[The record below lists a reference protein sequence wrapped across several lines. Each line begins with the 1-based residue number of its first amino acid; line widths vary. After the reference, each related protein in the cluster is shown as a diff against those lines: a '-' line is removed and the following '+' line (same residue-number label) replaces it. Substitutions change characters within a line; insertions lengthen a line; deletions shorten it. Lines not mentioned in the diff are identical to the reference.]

1 MFYKEKEENELREE
15 LFKSPSVA
23 YKGAPFWAWNKKLNK
38 EELVD
43 QVEQF
48 KKMGMGG
55 FHIHCRVGLD
65 TEYLGEEF
73 FSCVEACEE
82 KAKEEGLLCYLYDED
97 RWPSGSAGGLVTK
110 DLENRT
116 RFLVLAPVGYEE
128 KEEEGYMAA
137 AKAVRSKNRTHLGY
151 YRIFLDEQGFLS
163 SYEFSVEKPE
173 DTENVWEAY
182 LEISGD
188 TPWFNNQAYVNTLD
202 KKAIRKFLDI
212 THEQYYKRLGEDF
225 GSEIKSIFTDEPQT
239 THKGMLVTPFDQEPV
254 ITPFTDDFDKT
265 FQEKYGYSVIQKL
278 PEIFWE
284 TKDDSGLQVRY
295 HYHDHVMERF
305 SEAFGDQ
312 IGKWCLDHGI
322 YLTGHM
328 LNEWTLY
335 SQTLA
340 IGECMRPMK
349 NFGMPGVDM
358 LCDRRELSTLKQ
370 AESVSRQQGREG
382 VMCEI
387 YGVTGWTF
395 DFRNHKLA
403 GDWQA
408 ALGVTFRVPH
418 LTWVSM
424 EGEGKR
430 DYPACIGRHSPWYEK
445 YNLIEDHFA
454 RLNTAL
460 TRGKACVRVGVIHP
474 VESYWMYWG
483 NKEQTSLKR
492 QVLEE
497 NFENLIKWMLFGL
510 IDFDF
515 ISESLLGEEADSG
528 ADESGKELCDY
539 GELTGDKSEKR
550 GFSVGQMNYDVV
562 VIPECATLRS
572 STVEKLENFVKR
584 GGKVI
589 FMGETAKF
597 VDAAPSD
604 RVKKLEEKAVHIP
617 FSRVSLMEALEPE
630 RDIDIDVFPLDGVD
644 PSRMK
649 HKENGNRA
657 DNLFYQMRQDG
668 NGKWLFICHVNK
680 PRNEAI
686 AWNERWDIKI
696 KGEYQA
702 VCYDTMTGEIFPVK
716 VEHVNGNTVVHHV
729 ASFHDS
735 LLLKLIPVEDGVK
748 AGENLEMQAEKNPEG
763 KWVQEEEFKIPQNQK
778 NLPQPCSYK
787 LEERNSL
794 LLDQAEYAFDDGKWQ
809 QREELL
815 RIDNLFR
822 EKLHYPLRM
831 EALAQPWTEK
841 EEETLS
847 HALKLRF
854 TIPSEIE
861 MDEVELAM
869 EHPEVNE
876 IFWNEEPVKYEDSG
890 FYVDES
896 IRTCKLKNLHK
907 GENILVVKIPFGR
920 KTNVEW
926 MYLLGAFGTKT
937 AGQYGIIT
945 ALPEKLYFGDIT
957 RQNLA
962 FYGGNL
968 EYTSKLHT
976 EAGIL
981 NLEVSHY
988 RGALLEIFL
997 DGENK
1002 GALFMAPY
1010 RINLGKVDEGLHEI
1024 TIKVYGNRSNTF
1036 GVVHNADRTEA
1047 WYGPNLWRTEGN
1059 KWSYEYQLEQMGV
1072 LTTPVY
1078 WVEKEID

>member
-1 MFYKEKEENELREE
+1 MMFYKEKDEPELREE
-15 LFKSPSVA
+15 LFENPGAA
-23 YKGAPFWAWNKKLNK
+23 YRGAPFWAWNKKLNK
-38 EELVD
+38 KELVD

-65 TEYLGEEF
+65 TEYLGTEF
-73 FSCVEACEE
+73 FSCVEACEK
-82 KAKEEGLLCYLYDED
+82 KAKEEGLFCYLYDED

-110 DLENRT
+110 NPENRT
-116 RFLVLAPVGYEE
+116 RFLVLSPLGYKET
-128 KEEEGYMAA
+128 EEEGYMAA

-151 YRIFLDEQGFLS
+151 YEIILNEDGFLK
-163 SYEFSVEKPE
+163 SYQYSEKKPE
-173 DTENVWEAY
+173 NDKNIWEAY
-182 LEISGD
+182 LEVSGD

-202 KKAIRKFLDI
+202 KRAIRKFLDI
-212 THEQYYKRLGEDF
+212 THEQYYEHLGDDF

-239 THKGMLVTPFDQEPV
+239 THKGMLITPFDKEPV
-254 ITPFTDDFDKT
+254 ITPFTDDFDIT
-265 FQEKYGYSVIQKL
+265 FQQKYGYSLIERL
-278 PEIFWE
+278 PEVFWE
-284 TKDDSGLQVRY
+284 TKEQTGLQVRY
-295 HYHDHVMERF
+295 HYHDHVLERF

-312 IGKWCLDHGI
+312 IGDWCQKHNI

-370 AESVSRQQGREG
+370 AQSVARQQGREG
-382 VMCEI
+382 VMCEL

-418 LTWVSM
+418 LTWMSM

-445 YNLIEDHFA
+445 YSIIEDHFA

-460 TRGKACVRVGVIHP
+460 TRGKSCVRVGMIHP

-483 NKEQTSLKR
+483 NKEQTSMRR

-497 NFENLIKWMLFGL
+497 NFENLIKWMLYGL

-515 ISESLLGEEADSG
+515 ISESLLAEEDCENN
-528 ADESGKELCDY
+528 DQEPGK
-539 GELTGDKSEKR
+539 
-550 GFSVGQMNYDVV
+550 FSVGKMDYEVV
-562 VIPECATLRS
+562 VVPECATLRN
-572 STVEKLENFVKR
+572 STVKKLENFIQS
-584 GGKVI
+584 GGKVV
-589 FMGETAKF
+589 FMGEIAGF
-597 VDAAPSD
+597 VDAEPSD
-604 RVKKLEEKAVHIP
+604 RVKDLEEKSIHIP
-617 FSRVSLMEALEPE
+617 FNRVSLMNVLEPQ
-630 RDIDIDVFPLDGVD
+630 RDLSIDVFPLDGVD
-644 PSRMK
+644 PARMK
-649 HKENGNRA
+649 HKENGNQA

-668 NGKWLFICHVNK
+668 DNKWLFICHVDK

-702 VCYDTMTGEIFPVK
+702 VCYDTMDGKIYPVK
-716 VEHVNGNTVVHHV
+716 VAIKDGNTIIHHI
-729 ASFHDS
+729 ASLHDS
-735 LLLKLIPVEDGVK
+735 LLLKLLAIENSKK
-748 AGENLEMQAEKNPEG
+748 ADFVNALDNVAK
-763 KWVQEEEFKIPQNQK
+763 EEVFKIPQNQK
-778 NLPQPCSYK
+778 NLPEPVQYR
-787 LEERNSL
+787 LEEHNSL
-794 LLDQAEYAFDDGKWQ
+794 LLDMAQYAFDEEEWQ
-809 QREELL
+809 EREELL

-841 EEETLS
+841 DEQKSE
-847 HALKLRF
+847 HVLKLRF
-854 TIPSEIE
+854 HIYSEIE
-861 MDEVELAM
+861 MNEVELAM
-869 EHPEVNE
+869 EHPETAE
-876 IFWNEEPVKYEDSG
+876 ICWNGKAVEYADSG

-896 IRTCKLKNLHK
+896 IRTCKLKKLQK
-907 GENILVVKIPFGR
+907 GENILLVKIPFGR

-926 MYLLGAFGTKT
+926 MYLLGEFGVKT
-937 AGQYGIIT
+937 MGKYGIIT
-945 ALPEKLYFGDIT
+945 SLPARLYYGDIT

-962 FYGGNL
+962 FYGGSL
-968 EYTSKLHT
+968 EYKSKVRT
-976 EAGIL
+976 EAGIM

-988 RGALLEIFL
+988 KGALLEIFL

-1002 GALFMAPY
+1002 GPLFMAPY
-1010 RINLGKVDEGLHEI
+1010 RKNLGKVEKGEHEI

-1036 GVVHNADRTEA
+1036 GVVHNADRTES
-1047 WYGPNLWRTEGN
+1047 WYGPNLWRTTGN

-1072 LTTPVY
+1072 LATPVY
-1078 WVEKEID
+1078 WVEEETD

>member
-1 MFYKEKEENELREE
+1 MWHTKVRR
-15 LFKSPSVA
+15 S
-23 YKGAPFWAWNKKLNK
+23 GRGNKKLNK

-430 DYPACIGRHSPWYEK
+430 DYPACIG
-445 YNLIEDHFA
+445 
-454 RLNTAL
+454 L
-460 TRGKACVRVGVIHP
+460 TF
-474 VESYWMYWG
+474 
-483 NKEQTSLKR
+483 SL
-492 QVLEE
+492 V
-497 NFENLIKWMLFGL
+497 
-510 IDFDF
+510 
-515 ISESLLGEEADSG
+515 
-528 ADESGKELCDY
+528 
-539 GELTGDKSEKR
+539 
-550 GFSVGQMNYDVV
+550 
-562 VIPECATLRS
+562 
-572 STVEKLENFVKR
+572 
-584 GGKVI
+584 
-589 FMGETAKF
+589 
-597 VDAAPSD
+597 
-604 RVKKLEEKAVHIP
+604 
-617 FSRVSLMEALEPE
+617 
-630 RDIDIDVFPLDGVD
+630 
-644 PSRMK
+644 
-649 HKENGNRA
+649 
-657 DNLFYQMRQDG
+657 
-668 NGKWLFICHVNK
+668 
-680 PRNEAI
+680 
-686 AWNERWDIKI
+686 
-696 KGEYQA
+696 
-702 VCYDTMTGEIFPVK
+702 
-716 VEHVNGNTVVHHV
+716 
-729 ASFHDS
+729 
-735 LLLKLIPVEDGVK
+735 
-748 AGENLEMQAEKNPEG
+748 
-763 KWVQEEEFKIPQNQK
+763 
-778 NLPQPCSYK
+778 
-787 LEERNSL
+787 
-794 LLDQAEYAFDDGKWQ
+794 
-809 QREELL
+809 
-815 RIDNLFR
+815 
-822 EKLHYPLRM
+822 
-831 EALAQPWTEK
+831 
-841 EEETLS
+841 
-847 HALKLRF
+847 
-854 TIPSEIE
+854 
-861 MDEVELAM
+861 
-869 EHPEVNE
+869 
-876 IFWNEEPVKYEDSG
+876 
-890 FYVDES
+890 
-896 IRTCKLKNLHK
+896 
-907 GENILVVKIPFGR
+907 
-920 KTNVEW
+920 
-926 MYLLGAFGTKT
+926 
-937 AGQYGIIT
+937 
-945 ALPEKLYFGDIT
+945 
-957 RQNLA
+957 
-962 FYGGNL
+962 
-968 EYTSKLHT
+968 
-976 EAGIL
+976 
-981 NLEVSHY
+981 
-988 RGALLEIFL
+988 
-997 DGENK
+997 
-1002 GALFMAPY
+1002 
-1010 RINLGKVDEGLHEI
+1010 
-1024 TIKVYGNRSNTF
+1024 
-1036 GVVHNADRTEA
+1036 
-1047 WYGPNLWRTEGN
+1047 
-1059 KWSYEYQLEQMGV
+1059 
-1072 LTTPVY
+1072 
-1078 WVEKEID
+1078 

>member
-1 MFYKEKEENELREE
+1 MFYKERKEAELREE
-15 LFKSPSVA
+15 LFKNPGIE
-23 YKGAPFWAWNKKLNK
+23 YRGAPFWAWNKKLDK
-38 EELVD
+38 EELVE
-43 QVEQF
+43 QVKQF

-65 TEYLGEEF
+65 TEYLGEYF
-73 FSCVEACEE
+73 FSCVEACVK
-82 KAKEEGLLCYLYDED
+82 KAKEEGLLVYLYDED

-116 RFLVLAPVGYEE
+116 RFLVLSRLGYQGA
-128 KEEEGYMAA
+128 EEEGYMAA
-137 AKAVRSKNRTHLGY
+137 AKAVRSKNRIHLGY
-151 YRIFLDEQGFLS
+151 YNIKLNRDGFLS
-163 SYEFSVEKPE
+163 SYKYSKEKMENEE
-173 DTENVWEAY
+173 DVWEAY

-188 TPWFNNQAYVNTLD
+188 TPWFNNQAYVNTMD

-212 THEQYYKRLGEDF
+212 THEQYYEHLRNDF

-239 THKGMLVTPFDQEPV
+239 THKGMLITPFDKEPI
-254 ITPFTDDFDKT
+254 ITPFTDDFDMT
-265 FQEKYGYSVIQKL
+265 FQEKYGYSIIERL
-278 PEIFWE
+278 PEVFWE
-284 TKDDSGLQVRY
+284 TEDQTGLQARY
-295 HYHDHVMERF
+295 HYHVHVLERF

-312 IGKWCLDHGI
+312 IGNWCQEHGI

-328 LNEWTLY
+328 LNEWTLH
-335 SQTLA
+335 SQTMA

-349 NFGMPGVDM
+349 KFGIPGVDM

-370 AESVSRQQGREG
+370 AQSVARQQGREG

-387 YGVTGWTF
+387 YGVTGWSF

-445 YNLIEDHFA
+445 YRIVEDHFA
-454 RLNTAL
+454 RLNTAM
-460 TRGKACVRVGVIHP
+460 TRGKPCVRVGVIHP

-483 NKEQTSLKR
+483 NKEQTSLIR

-497 NFENLIKWMLFGL
+497 NFENLIKWMLYGL

-515 ISESLLGEEADSG
+515 ISEALLAEENDERSGGE
-528 ADESGKELCDY
+528 GK
-539 GELTGDKSEKR
+539 K
-550 GFSVGQMNYDVV
+550 FSVGCMSYDVIIV
-562 VIPECATLRS
+562 PECVTLRS
-572 STVEKLENFVKR
+572 STVEKLEDFIKCD
-584 GGKVI
+584 GKVV
-589 FMGETAKF
+589 FMGEIAKF
-597 VDAAPSD
+597 VDAVPSS
-604 RVKKLEEKAVHIP
+604 RVKKLKEKAIHIP
-617 FSRVSLMEALEPE
+617 FNRVSLMEVLESQ
-630 RDIDIDVFPLDGVD
+630 RDIHIDIFPLDGMD
-644 PSRMK
+644 PTRIK
-649 HKENGNRA
+649 HKENGTQA

-668 NGKWLFICHVNK
+668 DKKWLFICHVNK
-680 PRNEAI
+680 PNNEAV
-686 AWNERWDIKI
+686 AWSERWDIKI

-702 VCYDTMTGEIFPVK
+702 VCYDTMEGRCYPIKSEI
-716 VEHVNGNTVVHHV
+716 VNGNTVVHYV

-735 LLLKLIPVEDGVK
+735 LLLKLISVRNVKKTEIVKEIEHVVEEN
-748 AGENLEMQAEKNPEG
+748 GEE
-763 KWVQEEEFKIPQNQK
+763 VFKIPQNRK
-778 NLPQPCSYK
+778 FLPEPFRYK

-794 LLDQAEYAFDDGKWQ
+794 LLDVAQYAFDNGELQ
-809 QREELL
+809 EQEELL

-841 EEETLS
+841 NEEKLY
-847 HALKLRF
+847 HALKLHF
-854 TIPSEIE
+854 IIYSEIE
-861 MDEVELAM
+861 VNEVELAM
-869 EHPEVNE
+869 EHPEVAE
-876 IFWNEEPVKYEDSG
+876 IIWNGKLVDYVDSG

-896 IRTCKLKNLHK
+896 IRTCKLKNLQK
-907 GENILVVKIPFGR
+907 GKNTLLVKIPFGK

-926 MYLLGAFGTKT
+926 MYLLGNFGTKT
-937 AGQYGIIT
+937 VGKYGIIT
-945 ALPEKLYFGDIT
+945 DLPRKLYYGDIT

-968 EYTSKLHT
+968 EYTSKIRT
-976 EAGIL
+976 ESGIL

-988 RGALLEIFL
+988 KGALLEIFL
-997 DGENK
+997 DGEYK
-1002 GALFMAPY
+1002 GTLFMAPY
-1010 RINLGKVDEGLHEI
+1010 RKNLGKVKKGEHEI

-1036 GVVHNADRTEA
+1036 GAVHNADCKES
-1047 WYGPNLWRTEGN
+1047 WYGPNLWRTVGN
-1059 KWSYEYQLEQMGV
+1059 KWSYEYQLEPMGI

-1078 WVEKEID
+1078 WIEEETY